1 MIYSYYMKKIF
12 FVTVL
17 LFLTMIVFAE
27 ATKSS
32 VAGNGSVS
40 PEDYAL
46 SFFTKFNKTQEKLT
60 YMHKKGNLAKVGTE
74 TVKGNISGTLFYDVK
89 IKGMGAVV
97 TLRYTNYCDEEGWVY
112 DGEILTY
119 SNMSQ
124 DGHFEGRIKVSG
136 IEPLEISYD
145 KVIMKNG
152 APGDGFYT
160 VSFQNQQGTAAK
172 VDYSVYLKSKK

>member
-1 MIYSYYMKKIF
+1 MIYSSYMKKIF
-12 FVTVL
+12 CFTL
-17 LFLTMIVFAE
+17 ILFIAISLFAE
-27 ATKSS
+27 GNPSS
-32 VAGNGSVS
+32 S
-40 PEDYAL
+40 PSDYAL
-46 SFFTKFNKTQEKLT
+46 TFFKKLNKTQEKLT

-74 TVKGNISGTLFYDVK
+74 TVNGDISGTLFYDVK

-97 TLRYTNYCDEEGWVY
+97 TLRYTNFCDEEGWVY

-124 DGHFEGRIKVSG
+124 DGHFTGTIKVTGTS
-136 IEPLEISYD
+136 PAEICYD

-160 VSFQNQQGTAAK
+160 VSFPNQSDTAK
-172 VDYSVYLKSKK
+172 VDYAVYLESKK

>member
-1 MIYSYYMKKIF
+1 MMIM
-12 FVTVL
+12 T
-17 LFLTMIVFAE
+17 FAE

-40 PEDYAL
+40 PDEYAL
-46 SFFTKFNKTQEKLT
+46 TFFKKLNKTQEKLT

-74 TVKGNISGTLFYDVK
+74 TVNGDISGTLFYDVK

-97 TLRYTNYCDEEGWVY
+97 TLRYTDFCDEEGWVY
-112 DGEILTY
+112 DGEVLTY

-124 DGHFEGRIKVSG
+124 DGHFEGTIKVSG
-136 IEPLEISYD
+136 IEPAEISYD

-152 APGDGFYT
+152 APGDGFYA
-160 VSFQNQQGTAAK
+160 VSFLNQQATPAK